1 MKMLRILP
9 KRVLLYMFVS
19 VALYSCKKGNTEA
32 VTIDADELE
41 KVAHTDMQY
50 YDFDKIRDLHDFFDS
65 IQAGHEIPLWSSGD
79 DSSAVKELSDCIE
92 RINGFRKGSYKYY
105 PDSLVKECIDLLG
118 HECAIS
124 YNHGGCPDL
133 SYAEW
138 FLMMAAFY
146 SPDITCL
153 VHMQTPNHC
162 AGIQNFGHTYN
173 GGPWW
178 SYVLLKRNKGYE
190 VRRIGS
196 DETRIEKIF
205 QIEDGDNLYYL
216 CSNNQL
222 LEFIQILYWV
232 KDPDTIVQVAQCDSL
247 PAYPESDYDECFYN
261 PNQRTWHCCNVDNK
275 TGNRIP
281 VTEKPSLALVLN
293 KDKSYFIESQ

>member
-1 MKMLRILP
+1 M
-9 KRVLLYMFVS
+9 RVMFYMFVS
-19 VALYSCKKGNTEA
+19 MALYSCKKGNTEA
-32 VTIDADELE
+32 ETDDTDNLEEVTHA
-41 KVAHTDMQY
+41 DMQY
-50 YDFDKIRDLHDFFDS
+50 YDFDKVRDLQEFFDS
-65 IQAGHEIPLWSSGD
+65 IRTEHGIPLWSPGN
-79 DSSAVKELSDCIE
+79 DSSSVKELSDCIE

-118 HECAIS
+118 HECAIN

-138 FLMMAAFY
+138 FLMMASFY

-162 AGIQNFGHTYN
+162 AGVQNFGNSYN
-173 GGPWW
+173 GNPW
-178 SYVLLKRNKGYE
+178 SYVLLKRSKGYE
-190 VRRIGS
+190 VRRIGG
-196 DETRIEKIF
+196 DGTRIEKIF

-216 CSNNQL
+216 CSNNQFL
-222 LEFIQILYWV
+222 GFMQILYWV
-232 KDPDTIVQVAQCDSL
+232 KNPDNTVQVTQCDSL
-247 PAYPESDYDECFYN
+247 PTISGTDYDECFYN
-261 PNQRTWHCCNVDNK
+261 PEQRTWHCCNVDKK

-293 KDKSYFIESQ
+293 RDKSCFIEGQ